1 MLQQK
6 AKEVA
11 DKLEKLTLRH
21 LKNGWKV
28 SIEDIPLFSVV
39 SVENLR
45 IFVKKP

>member
-11 DKLEKLTLRH
+11 DTLGKLTLRH
-21 LKNGWKV
+21 LTDGWKV
-28 SIEDIPLFSVV
+28 SGKDILLFSVV

-45 IFVKKP
+45 KQ